1 MSAQQVEN
9 SPSSSTPSVDG
20 TAQALEKMSLDSR
33 PDALSS
39 EECSL
44 YVGDLDLKVTEAH
57 LYDLFS
63 QFGQVKSIRVAKDT
77 VTKRSLG
84 YAFVNYNTPEDA
96 EKALN
101 DERSKLLDGK
111 LLRVMKFQRDPA
123 LRKHNQS
130 GNVFIKNLD
139 PQITSKD
146 LFDTFSA
153 FGKIGSCKIATDEF
167 GVSRGFGYVLFEDPS
182 AADAAIERMNGMI
195 MNDRQIHVS
204 RHVSKKERLHKLEEL
219 RANYTNLYIK
229 NIDANVTEDEFTSL
243 FSQYGKIVSHS
254 LPLNPEGLSR
264 GFGFVNFETHD
275 QAVKAVDNLN
285 DYELHGKKLYVS
297 RAQKKYER
305 MEELR
310 QQSQLHDK
318 SKYQGTNLYIKYLDP
333 AIDDNKLKEAFAP
346 FGTITSAKI
355 MTDDN
360 GQSRGFGF
368 VCYSNPEEAKRAIAE
383 MHQSTLSGNQIYVN
397 LAQRKDANGRNG
409 AVPMGVPPFDPR
421 FKPPMPINPGAL
433 PAMAA
438 ALRGPPMMPPYY
450 YGFRGMPMQGGP
462 MPGPMVPGGP
472 GGPGGPQGPVGSN
485 GPRYNGKKGHKNNQQ
500 QPFGSTLSAAV
511 ASAPNPQAEKQIIGE
526 AIYPK
531 VHAHPSVQ
539 RDVDLAGKITGM
551 LLDHDNEAL
560 LQWIDDEPTLKR
572 HIQQA
577 YEAYMD
583 YLSRSQTKA

>member
-1 MSAQQVEN
+1 MSTQQAEN

-84 YAFVNYNTPEDA
+84 YAFVNYNTPDDA

-123 LRKHNQS
+123 LRRHNQS

-153 FGKIGSCKIATDEF
+153 FGKIGSCKIATDEL

-229 NIDANVTEDEFTSL
+229 NIDANVTEDEFTTL

-264 GFGFVNFETHD
+264 GFGFVNFESHD
-275 QAVKAVDNLN
+275 QAVKA
-285 DYELHGKKLYVS
+285 
-297 RAQKKYER
+297 
-305 MEELR
+305 
-310 QQSQLHDK
+310 
-318 SKYQGTNLYIKYLDP
+318 
-333 AIDDNKLKEAFAP
+333 
-346 FGTITSAKI
+346 
-355 MTDDN
+355 
-360 GQSRGFGF
+360 
-368 VCYSNPEEAKRAIAE
+368 
-383 MHQSTLSGNQIYVN
+383 
-397 LAQRKDANGRNG
+397 
-409 AVPMGVPPFDPR
+409 
-421 FKPPMPINPGAL
+421 
-433 PAMAA
+433 
-438 ALRGPPMMPPYY
+438 
-450 YGFRGMPMQGGP
+450 
-462 MPGPMVPGGP
+462 
-472 GGPGGPQGPVGSN
+472 
-485 GPRYNGKKGHKNNQQ
+485 
-500 QPFGSTLSAAV
+500 
-511 ASAPNPQAEKQIIGE
+511 
-526 AIYPK
+526 
-531 VHAHPSVQ
+531 
-539 RDVDLAGKITGM
+539 
-551 LLDHDNEAL
+551 
-560 LQWIDDEPTLKR
+560 
-572 HIQQA
+572 
-577 YEAYMD
+577 
-583 YLSRSQTKA
+583 